1 MKLINSLH
9 HINVIVKKVKLIIGT
24 DGSLL
29 QGYDALLFYDRE
41 LGMFDIYYHKDMIT
55 HGTAFD
61 KLVGGTSWTHSQHDS
76 GMFATNPELA
86 QNIKGLVIQTC
97 KCKPFC
103 NFPIPVCFK
112 LSHKQTFRIEYK
124 SMTCWRVRHV
134 DAKEF
139 F

>member
-55 HGTAFD
+55 HGTTF
-61 KLVGGTSWTHSQHDS
+61 VT
-76 GMFATNPELA
+76 
-86 QNIKGLVIQTC
+86 
-97 KCKPFC
+97 
-103 NFPIPVCFK
+103 PVNGNVW
-112 LSHKQTFRIEYK
+112 S
-124 SMTCWRVRHV
+124 S
-134 DAKEF
+134 
-139 F
+139 